1 MSLRN
6 LPNAISMEFLQNEG
20 ISKSLTTWQKVKYI
34 ATHITVEPLIFFY
47 ILPGTMGLLSSQNL
61 YLEKACL
68 VNLKYNTS
76 VCDAMVRRDP
86 IGYEKY
92 QEDEVQRLVSKML
105 SFKTAIVGFFPTIL
119 LIFFGSWSDRH
130 SRRKPVILTPI
141 ICDIFT
147 TTQVMLC
154 AIFFMEV
161 PLEYVLIADTLPYA
175 FAGGWCCVFLGVFSF
190 VSGISSDKDRTIRI
204 GALSM
209 FQNVAMAIG
218 NVMGGLLIQ
227 PLGLPGSFA
236 FVAFIMSCALTYGV
250 FMIKEDKK
258 ISKEVTQHKHFLKDF
273 FDIKHVKT
281 TFEIC
286 FKGGPNS
293 TKWRRIVIMI
303 ATALIIGP
311 LQGEL
316 AVVYL
321 YTRIKFG
328 WSEVDFTIYNTVQF
342 FIQTAGSIFALTYF
356 SKKLKID
363 DAMLGII
370 ALFSKISACLIYAFA
385 PSGHF
390 FFLGSIAEV
399 FHGTCHIALRSLMAK
414 IVPPHELGQSNSVF
428 GVCEALM
435 PLVFGPMYSILYN
448 RTLGVFPGGFYLISA
463 VLYFITL
470 PLFFWLYKSSKKDK
484 KIALEK
490 AKDAEQEQELLQ
502 KNNLSSQRKSV
513 DITNK

>member
-1 MSLRN
+1 MSVRN
-6 LPNAISMEFLQNEG
+6 IPNAISMEFLETKG

-34 ATHITVEPLIFFY
+34 ATHITVEPVVFFY
-47 ILPGTMGLLSSQNL
+47 ILPGIMCLLASQNL
-61 YLEKACL
+61 YLEKACS
-68 VNLKYNTS
+68 VNLKYNST
-76 VCDAMVRRDP
+76 VCDAMVRRDQT
-86 IGYEKY
+86 GYESF
-92 QEDEVQRLVSKML
+92 QEDEVQRMVSKML
-105 SFKTAIVGFFPTIL
+105 SIKTAIIGFFPTL
-119 LIFFGSWSDRH
+119 LLLFFGSWSDRH
-130 SRRKPVILTPI
+130 CRRKPVILIPI
-141 ICDIFT
+141 ICDTISALELLLT
-147 TTQVMLC
+147 
-154 AIFFMEV
+154 AHFFFE
-161 PLEYVLIADTLPYA
+161 LSIEYTMVADSLPYA
-175 FAGGWCCVFLGVFSF
+175 FGGGWSCVFLGVFSY
-190 VSGISSDKDRTIRI
+190 VSGISSEEDRTIRI

-218 NVMGGLLIQ
+218 NVTGGLLIG
-227 PLGLPGSFA
+227 PLGLRGAYMFA
-236 FVAFIMSCALTYGV
+236 ALLMSSAAIYGLIV
-250 FMIKEDKK
+250 IKEEK
-258 ISKEVTQHKHFLKDF
+258 IVKDEEARLQKNFLKDF
-273 FDIKHVKT
+273 FDINHVKN
-281 TFEIC
+281 TFKIC
-286 FKGGPNS
+286 FKEGPSNR
-293 TKWRRIVIMI
+293 KWKTVVILI
-303 ATALIIGP
+303 ATAMIIGP

-435 PLVFGPMYSILYN
+435 PLVYGPMYTILYN

-463 VLYFITL
+463 LLYFITL
-470 PLFFWLYKSSKKDK
+470 PLFFWLYKCSKRDK

-490 AKDAEQEQELLQ
+490 AKDVEQEQELLQ
-502 KNNLSSQRKSV
+502 KNNSSTQRKS
-513 DITNK
+513 I